1 VEVGILIPVIVV
13 MLVLLFAGT
22 PVPISMAL
30 AGTLGLGLLHG
41 GSGLLVSVQT
51 MFNGLNDFII
61 LAVPMFILM
70 GVILSK
76 GKIGERLYSVFDV
89 FLRHIPG
96 GVGVATIITCMF
108 LAAMVGTSVAVAAM
122 VGSFALREMHRLGYP
137 LHLSMGAVI
146 AGGALGMLIPPSLP
160 MILFGVITLES
171 IGQLFMAGMFPGIL
185 AGVLFCAWMV
195 FAFRREEK
203 GKVAP
208 PASKEEKLKALKEG
222 YWGILIPVIIIVMLY
237 TGIATPTE
245 IAAIGCALSFIVAV
259 FIYRTISLKELFP
272 VIKEGLTAAVM
283 VLFIIAGA
291 LVLASFVTQAGVS
304 QAVADLFV
312 GGGIP
317 LWGFLAITML
327 ILLGMGCLMEG
338 AGLMLLMLPIL
349 HPTIE
354 AYGFSLLVYAVIMVI
369 NIECAMLT
377 PPVGLNLYA
386 VDGIAKM
393 QGLPSNMGIAVKG
406 SLPFFFL
413 YIVTMILVIVFP
425 ALVTWLPAHTM

>member
-1 VEVGILIPVIVV
+1 
-13 MLVLLFAGT
+13 
-22 PVPISMAL
+22 
-30 AGTLGLGLLHG
+30 
-41 GSGLLVSVQT
+41 
-51 MFNGLNDFII
+51 
-61 LAVPMFILM
+61 
-70 GVILSK
+70 
-76 GKIGERLYSVFDV
+76 
-89 FLRHIPG
+89 
-96 GVGVATIITCMF
+96 MF
-108 LAAMVGTSVAVAAM
+108 LAAMIGTSVAVAAM
-122 VGSFALREMHRLGYP
+122 VGAFALREMNRLGYP

-160 MILFGVITLES
+160 MILFGVITFES
-171 IGQLFMAGMFPGIL
+171 IGRLFMAGMFPGIL

-208 PASKEEKLKALKEG
+208 PATREEKLKALKEG
-222 YWGILIPVIIIVMLY
+222 YWGVLIPVIIIVMLY

-245 IAAIGCALSFIVAV
+245 IAAIGCLLSFIVAM
-259 FIYRTISLKELFP
+259 FIYRTVSLKEFFP
-272 VIKEGLTAAVM
+272 LMKEGLTAAVM

-304 QAVADLFV
+304 RAVADLFV

-393 QGLPSNMGIAVKG
+393 QGLPSNMSIAIKG
-406 SLPFFFL
+406 SLPFFVL
-413 YIVTMILVIVFP
+413 YIITMIMVIVFP
-425 ALVTWLPAHTM
+425 ALATWLPTHTM